1 MKGKAARR
9 QGGGAEGISPALRN
23 PGISGAGGRAGSLIK
38 VAMANICGSD
48 LHIWRGDLPIRIRPE
63 GSIFEP

>member
-1 MKGKAARR
+1 VLKGFR
-9 QGGGAEGISPALRN
+9 QPYEIQEFP
-23 PGISGAGGRAGSLIK
+23 GAGGRAGSLIK